1 MDKPIEE
8 WKRRFRGME
17 PKALQKTW
25 NSRADDELSW
35 VHECN
40 FHAAVADRLKQIG
53 NLAID
58 IDDDARQKLCFQ
70 ARSILDRL
78 QNHLR
83 NEPEKLATVQQSI
96 AESDAY
102 FAKYGTKTARYYMYE
117 QGVIDEWGDRL
128 MGRSAG

>member
-8 WKRRFRGME
+8 WTRRLRGME

-25 NSRADDELSW
+25 ITRADDDLSW

-40 FHAAVADRLKQIG
+40 FHAAVAYRFKQIG

-58 IDDDARQKLCFQ
+58 VDEDARQKLCIQ
-70 ARSILDRL
+70 ANSILQRL

-83 NEPEKLATVQQSI
+83 NEPEKLATINS
-96 AESDAY
+96 
-102 FAKYGTKTARYYMYE
+102 
-117 QGVIDEWGDRL
+117 
-128 MGRSAG
+128 RSLNPTPILPNMAPRPPAITCMSRA

>member
-1 MDKPIEE
+1 MDRPIEE
-8 WKRRFRGME
+8 WKPRFRGME
-17 PKALQKTW
+17 PKALNKTW
-25 NSRADDELSW
+25 ASRADDDMSW

-58 IDDDARQKLCFQ
+58 IDDDARQKLCMQ
-70 ARSILDRL
+70 ANSIVSRL

-83 NEPEKLATVQQSI
+83 NEPAKLTTIQESI
-96 AESDAY
+96 AASDEY

-117 QGVIDEWGDRL
+117 QGVIDELGDRL
-128 MGRSAG
+128 MGR